1 MRLLRIEI
9 DGNLSLVERSDSD
22 IPPYAILSHTWGR
35 DEDEV
40 TFKDWNDGISKSK
53 SGYKK
58 IQACGEQ
65 AAKEG

>member
-40 TFKDWNDGISKSK
+40 TFKDWNDGIAKSK
-53 SGYKK
+53 AGYAK
-58 IQACGEQ
+58 IHCCGEQ